1 MHPHIG
7 VGRQCELVGLSRSGY
22 YYQPAGESALNL
34 ELMHR
39 IDEIYTRYPYY
50 GSRRI
55 RTCLRRQDYEVN
67 RKRIQRVMRKMEI
80 AAIYPKPKLS
90 QANRE
95 HRIYPYLLRELV
107 IERPNQVWCT
117 DITYIRLVGGF
128 VYLVAMMDWYSR
140 YVLSWAVS
148 TTMETT
154 FCREALEK
162 ALRQTT
168 PTIFNS
174 DQGSQFTSR
183 EFTDCL
189 KQAGIAIS
197 MDGRGRCYD
206 NIFIERLWRSV
217 KWENIYLHDY
227 QSVREVT
234 QGLRAYFQ
242 EYNSERPH
250 QGLNDRTP
258 AEVYFA

>member
-1 MHPHIG
+1 M
-7 VGRQCELVGLSRSGY
+7 GRQCELIGLPRATY
-22 YYQPAGESALNL
+22 YYEPVGDSALNI

-39 IDEIYTRYPYY
+39 IDEIYTRHPYY

-55 RTCLRRQDYEVN
+55 RACLRRQGYEVN
-67 RKRIQRVMRKMEI
+67 RKRIQRLMRKMEI

-90 QANRE
+90 HANRE
-95 HRIYPYLLRELV
+95 HQFYPYLLRDVE
-107 IERPNQVWCT
+107 IDRPNQVWCT

-154 FCREALEK
+154 FCREALEH
-162 ALRQTT
+162 ALQQAA

-174 DQGSQFTSR
+174 DQGAQFTSQ
-183 EFTDCL
+183 EFTNVL

-217 KWENIYLHDY
+217 KWEKIYLHEY
-227 QSVREVT
+227 ETVPAVKR
-234 QGLRAYFQ
+234 GLQEFFL
-242 EYNSERPH
+242 EYNTERPH
-250 QGLNDRTP
+250 QGLADATP
-258 AEVYFA
+258 AEIYFG